1 MSTIHESQIAN
12 HQKEYERDPDD
23 YARPCPHCGGIT
35 FVITLSN
42 RLKCFEC
49 EEFLMVDEAI

>member
-1 MSTIHESQIAN
+1 MSTIDESQITN
-12 HQKEYERDPDD
+12 PKKEYDRDPDD

-49 EEFLMVDEAI
+49 DEFLMVDEDI

>member
-1 MSTIHESQIAN
+1 MSTIQESQIAN
-12 HQKEYERDPDD
+12 HQKEIERDPDD
-23 YARPCPHCGGIT
+23 YARPCSHCGGIT

-49 EEFLMVDEAI
+49 EEFLKVDDVI

>member
-1 MSTIHESQIAN
+1 MSTIQESQIAN
-12 HQKEYERDPDD
+12 HQEESERNPDD

-42 RLKCFEC
+42 RIKCFEC
-49 EEFLMVDEAI
+49 EEFFIGI